1 MVLWYDLLLLSGLTA
16 EIKIKKM
23 RSWGNSSEKALNA
36 LGSYVKKKRR
46 KNTEILYFSNSVAIE
61 NFLCPEKVCKDFI
74 ILIQGCADDLFESFP
89 FVARIVTCNVHHH
102 GNNPGSAA
110 IYPRERSR
118 VMQWDHIR
126 WKSRF
131 DCKCL
136 VGFYQGNWPFAAS
149 HSRGTK
155 PPCWRANVVLGQ
167 DKQRKLPFKIM
178 YVFLF
183 VCLVPVRLLLSSL
196 AVQLYHVNGYLAE
209 IWPNIMKTIWLR
221 RKLITILQL
230 YGNLKVIFDSNLF
243 NRQLSNY

>member
-1 MVLWYDLLLLSGLTA
+1 MLWSGADLMVVCYDLLLLSGLTA

-36 LGSYVKKKRR
+36 LGSYVKRKRR
-46 KNTEILYFSNSVAIE
+46 KNTEILYFSN
-61 NFLCPEKVCKDFI
+61 LVCKDFI

-89 FVARIVTCNVHHH
+89 FVARIATCNVHHH

-131 DCKCL
+131 DCKWL

-155 PPCWRANVVLGQ
+155 PPCWRAKVALGQ

-209 IWPNIMKTIWLR
+209 ICPNIMKTIWLR
-221 RKLITILQL
+221 RKLIPILQL

>member
-1 MVLWYDLLLLSGLTA
+1 MVWCGSWCMVWSVVGILESSDCLIWCDGLIRGGSYGLRLLSGLTA

-118 VMQWDHIR
+118 VMQWRHMR
-126 WKSRF
+126 WESRF
-131 DCKCL
+131 DCNCL
-136 VGFYQGNWPFAAS
+136 VGFYQGNRPFAAS

-155 PPCWRANVVLGQ
+155 PQCWRAKVALG
-167 DKQRKLPFKIM
+167 
-178 YVFLF
+178 
-183 VCLVPVRLLLSSL
+183 
-196 AVQLYHVNGYLAE
+196 
-209 IWPNIMKTIWLR
+209 
-221 RKLITILQL
+221 
-230 YGNLKVIFDSNLF
+230 
-243 NRQLSNY
+243 

>member
-1 MVLWYDLLLLSGLTA
+1 MVWCGSWCLVWSVVGIWDSSDCLVWWSDLGRILWSYGMICCLLSGLTA

-23 RSWGNSSEKALNA
+23 RSWGISSEKAVNA

-46 KNTEILYFSNSVAIE
+46 KNTEILYFSN
-61 NFLCPEKVCKDFI
+61 
-74 ILIQGCADDLFESFP
+74 
-89 FVARIVTCNVHHH
+89 
-102 GNNPGSAA
+102 
-110 IYPRERSR
+110 
-118 VMQWDHIR
+118 HIR

-136 VGFYQGNWPFAAS
+136 FGFYQGNWPFAAS

-230 YGNLKVIFDSNLF
+230 YGNLTRL
-243 NRQLSNY
+243 